1 MKRRTLLVGL
11 AGAPAVLSL
20 PVRAQAMVKIAFG
33 FSAVTD
39 LSTAFVA
46 TDEGLFSKRGQDVV
60 PRFIPL
66 NPTII
71 PGIESGS
78 LQMGGPTP
86 SAYLLA
92 GGRRS

>member
-1 MKRRTLLVGL
+1 MKRRTLLAGL
-11 AGAPAVLSL
+11 AGAPNVLSL

-33 FSAVTD
+33 VSAVPD
-39 LSTAFVA
+39 LSTAVVA
-46 TDEGLFSKRGQDVV
+46 TDEGLFSKRGLDVE